1 MRPYSQFTAVSY
13 IVAPTLILISHVGSL
28 LILVAGLSWAS
39 ILWMVLLYVGRAMAT
54 TSIYHRLI
62 THKSY
67 QAPVWVKWVGSVV
80 AASAGQFGPSC
91 WKAHH
96 LAHHQH
102 TDKTLDPHSP
112 YTPLQ
117 NSWGFYWSHVGWLL
131 SPRLLPAKL
140 PLDVES
146 DPVLRAIDRFHFIPF
161 VALGI
166 ISYAIG
172 GVEFLGAFFLSTA
185 LLFHGTQTVNSL
197 AHIFGKRPFATD
209 DQSRNNSFVALLT
222 MGEGWHNMHHAFQ
235 ASSRHGITIREG
247 QVVYLPDPTF
257 SFVKMLE
264 FFGLASKL
272 RVPAEADLLARAE
285 HLQPAYAKSTV

>member
-1 MRPYSQFTAVSY
+1 M
-13 IVAPTLILISHVGSL
+13 APTLITVSHVGSL
-28 LILVAGLSWAS
+28 LILITGLSWAS
-39 ILWMVLLYVGRAMAT
+39 ILWMALLYISRAMAT
-54 TSIYHRLI
+54 TVIYHRLI

-67 QAPVWVKWVGSVV
+67 QAPTWVKWGGSVV
-80 AASAGQFGPSC
+80 AASAGQLGPSC

-102 TDKTLDPHSP
+102 TDRALDPHSP
-112 YTPLQ
+112 YAPPKDSRGL
-117 NSWGFYWSHVGWLL
+117 YWSHIGWLL
-131 SPRLLPAKL
+131 SPRLLPTKL

-146 DPVLRAIDRFHFIPF
+146 DLVLRLIDRFHFIPL

-166 ISYAIG
+166 ISYFIG
-172 GVEFLGAFFLSTA
+172 GVEYLGAFFLSTT
-185 LLFHGTQTVNSL
+185 LLFHGVQTVNSL
-197 AHIFGKRPFATD
+197 AHIFGAQPFATD

-235 ASSRHGITIREG
+235 ASSRHGITIRDG

-257 SFVKMLE
+257 RFVKLME

-272 RVPAEADLLARAE
+272 RVPAETDLLARAKHRE
-285 HLQPAYAKSTV
+285 PAYVSSSL